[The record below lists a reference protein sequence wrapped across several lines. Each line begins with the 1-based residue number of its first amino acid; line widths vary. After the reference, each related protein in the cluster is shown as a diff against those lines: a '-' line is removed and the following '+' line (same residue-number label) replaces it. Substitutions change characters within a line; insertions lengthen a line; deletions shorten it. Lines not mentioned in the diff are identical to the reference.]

1 MTELINHITYIST
14 EIKELYGDEYAEQ
27 YNYAINNIQNNMQ
40 DNTNIETT
48 HIIVDLLDL
57 TMNNDTK
64 QKQINNLKKEINEL
78 KDDNN
83 VKNIKIAKLEKDN
96 ITQNIKI
103 ANLEKDNKL
112 LKEDNKKKDIRITN
126 LERDNRILKE
136 DNKLLKKRINILE
149 TNKNIFDALVKL
161 HECNALVNKEFKRL
175 YKKKFNLSKYDNNVP
190 NIGDFIENPPTKED
204 GDDYDFW
211 IEFNNLYPGSD
222 NENFRKIYKQIAN
235 NRADA
240 GAHISVNKLNET
252 EFDKL
257 IELVYPTEYNE
268 NKKIYN
274 EYREWLFMFP
284 V

>member
-64 QKQINNLKKEINEL
+64 QKQINNLKKELNEL

-103 ANLEKDNKL
+103 VNLEKDNNL
-112 LKEDNKKKDIRITN
+112 LKEDNKKK
-126 LERDNRILKE
+126 
-136 DNKLLKKRINILE
+136 ILE
-149 TNKNIFDALVKL
+149 
-161 HECNALVNKEFKRL
+161 
-175 YKKKFNLSKYDNNVP
+175 
-190 NIGDFIENPPTKED
+190 
-204 GDDYDFW
+204 
-211 IEFNNLYPGSD
+211 
-222 NENFRKIYKQIAN
+222 
-235 NRADA
+235 
-240 GAHISVNKLNET
+240 
-252 EFDKL
+252 
-257 IELVYPTEYNE
+257 
-268 NKKIYN
+268 
-274 EYREWLFMFP
+274 
-284 V
+284 